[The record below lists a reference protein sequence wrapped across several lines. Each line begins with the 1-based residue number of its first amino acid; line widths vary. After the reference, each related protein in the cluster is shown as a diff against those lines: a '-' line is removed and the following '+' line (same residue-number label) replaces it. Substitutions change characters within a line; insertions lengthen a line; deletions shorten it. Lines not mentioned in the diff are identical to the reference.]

1 VLEQYPTQVK
11 LVKKSFPL
19 RMHRNARPA
28 AIAALAAGEQGKF
41 WEFNDKLFQNQRFLS
56 DQKYLE
62 IARELGLDMDAF
74 RKSLKDPQLQ
84 AMIAK
89 NIRDGADVGVT
100 GTPTIFIN
108 GVRLRDRS
116 IAGFRRVIDA
126 QLKKKK

>member
-1 VLEQYPTQVK
+1 MLEQYPTQVK